1 MNEPTTNPLLT
12 RRHILA
18 GAAVIGAGLVAAAC
32 GSDNDTKATTPAP
45 TTGASASSTP
55 GSSTAST
62 TAGTTSPA
70 AGSTT
75 AGTGTPGGDV
85 DLKIAA
91 LAASLEVLAV
101 GTYTAALA
109 AAKANK
115 LGAVPPAVAE
125 FVTTAMG
132 QHQKQ
137 LDKWNEVLTGGGSTA
152 VTEPNATLK
161 PVVDAAFAKV
171 TDVVGAANL
180 ALMLEQIA
188 AATYL
193 SAQNLLTDKDAIQ
206 LAGSIQIIDAQHV
219 AVLLFVLGQYPVPDV
234 FAKTD
239 MAAKA

>member
-1 MNEPTTNPLLT
+1 VNEPTINPLVT
-12 RRHILA
+12 RRNILA

-32 GSDNDTKATTPAP
+32 GSDKKTTTATNAP
-45 TTGASASSTP
+45 TTAASPGSTA

-62 TAGTTSPA
+62 AAGTASPTT
-70 AGSTT
+70 AGSTPAT
-75 AGTGTPGGDV
+75 GGAGGGV

-109 AAKANK
+109 AATANK
-115 LGAVPPAVAE
+115 LGAVPPAVAQ
-125 FVTTAMG
+125 FVTTAMS
-132 QHQKQ
+132 QHQMQ
-137 LDKWNEVLTGGGSTA
+137 LDKWNTVLTGGGGTA

-171 TDVVGAANL
+171 TDVAGAANL

-193 SAQNLLTDKDAIQ
+193 NAQNVLTDKDAIQ

-239 MAAKA
+239 MAAKG